1 MKAIAAKDKDG
12 KFFGLF
18 VNPEEGELLTTEQ
31 LEGLLPYVLHVVK
44 ENSSS
49 AMADKIESK
58 LVVSGQSLSFQYLSE
73 LDTQN
78 ISKLLDTVI
87 SACDSGIKDF
97 LIVPQGM
104 MGAGP
109 AIKHKIMHF
118 EANGENGI
126 IVKFTELGAF
136 NNFDVAMEE
145 LAAHY
150 SSIEFT
156 ESKESTFTA

>member
-78 ISKLLDTVI
+78 ISI
-87 SACDSGIKDF
+87 SKNINPGCSQPGS
-97 LIVPQGM
+97 
-104 MGAGP
+104 
-109 AIKHKIMHF
+109 HSR
-118 EANGENGI
+118 E
-126 IVKFTELGAF
+126 TETGR
-136 NNFDVAMEE
+136 
-145 LAAHY
+145 
-150 SSIEFT
+150 
-156 ESKESTFTA
+156 